1 VFFAIDYFYNSKTI
15 SEHQVNSILDKSIE
29 FYLNSKTPEEL
40 FSFELLL
47 PLITKLHF
55 EKVDKR
61 IENFG
66 EKWGNYV
73 KSTNYLDEL
82 EFSAFCDL
90 LFNNVSFFQKK
101 VFPNVDLQGIEN
113 PLQVAALLGGKYFRY
128 LTTNNFNQDLNFKFE

>member
-1 VFFAIDYFYNSKTI
+1 VFLAIDYYYNRKTI
-15 SEHQVNSILDKSIE
+15 PEDQVDSILDKSIE
-29 FYLNSKTPEEL
+29 LYLKSKTSEEE

-47 PLITKLHF
+47 PFMTKLHF

-61 IENFG
+61 IEKFG

-73 KSTNYLDEL
+73 KSTNDSEEF

-90 LFNNVSFFQKK
+90 LLNNVSFFQKK

-113 PLQVAALLGGKYFRY
+113 PLQVAALLEGKYFRY
-128 LTTNNFNQDLNFKFE
+128 LSTNNFYRDLNFKFE